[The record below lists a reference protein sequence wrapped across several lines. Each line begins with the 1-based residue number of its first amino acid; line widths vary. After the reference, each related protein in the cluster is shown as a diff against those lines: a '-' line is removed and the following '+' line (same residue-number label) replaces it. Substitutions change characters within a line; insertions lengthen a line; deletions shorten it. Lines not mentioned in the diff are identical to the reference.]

1 MRSIGFR
8 LSGCLTAALAAIS
21 AVGILYPGEA
31 LAQQSDAAQARF
43 DVASVKLHQEE
54 PGPFRVSTAAA
65 NGRIDFINVT
75 LKSCLRQAYGL
86 RSYQITGGPG
96 WISDDHYDIVAK
108 SAGPAGRA
116 QLMRML
122 QALLA
127 ERFQLKFH
135 FETKEMP
142 VYALVVGKSGLK
154 IKEVKDDGK
163 GMQIGGDTQ
172 HPFSARNISMAQFA
186 ESLSRLQELNAP
198 VVNRTDVPGVFN
210 IDLEFSPENTTSTDS
225 AAPSLFSALTEQVGL
240 KLEASRGPVR
250 ILVIDQVARPAG
262 N

>member
-1 MRSIGFR
+1 MRIIGLR
-8 LSGCLTAALAAIS
+8 LSGCLTAALTAIS
-21 AVGILYPGEA
+21 AVGILDPGDA
-31 LAQQSDAAQARF
+31 LAQRSEVDQPRF

-54 PGPFRVSTAAA
+54 PGPFRVSTAAG
-65 NGRIDFINVT
+65 NGRVDFINVT
-75 LKSCLRQAYGL
+75 LKACLRHAYGL

-96 WISDDHYDIVAK
+96 WISDDHYDILAK

-122 QALLA
+122 QALLD

-163 GMQIGGDTQ
+163 GMQIGGDAQ

-186 ESLSRLQELNAP
+186 ESLSRLQELDAP
-198 VVNRTDVPGVFN
+198 VVNRTDVPGIFN

-250 ILVIDQVARPAG
+250 ILVVDQVSRPAG